1 MATPLADNFNLLAVV
16 AAPTKLSADNFNLAA
31 EQANTPAQ
39 PTSFDATALNAA
51 AHATWV
57 ATSSMITGYRITA
70 TSAAGTR
77 VYTIPAANTTVDL
90 LGLTNAVT
98 WTFSLVALNDS
109 LVSPAATDTATPSVV
124 SPGPDG
130 STLALEPA
138 PTVSD
143 PPVLVSVLAGDGAV
157 SATWTAPAYDGGP
170 DVSSYLLMATTVSG
184 GVLTQTVPASLT
196 TATISGL
203 ANATAYTITVAALN
217 ALGRSLD
224 SNGLSATPT
233 AGGPPVDPP
242 PPPVEE
248 PPPVVRIEQPSIVA
262 FLPTTAFAPSNWV
275 GVK

>member
-1 MATPLADNFNLLAVV
+1 
-16 AAPTKLSADNFNLAA
+16 
-31 EQANTPAQ
+31 
-39 PTSFDATALNAA
+39 
-51 AHATWV
+51 
-57 ATSSMITGYRITA
+57 
-70 TSAAGTR
+70 
-77 VYTIPAANTTVDL
+77 
-90 LGLTNAVT
+90 
-98 WTFSLVALNDS
+98 
-109 LVSPAATDTATPSVV
+109 
-124 SPGPDG
+124 
-130 STLALEPA
+130 
-138 PTVSD
+138 
-143 PPVLVSVLAGDGAV
+143 
-157 SATWTAPAYDGGP
+157 
-170 DVSSYLLMATTVSG
+170 
-184 GVLTQTVPASLT
+184 VLTQTVPASLT